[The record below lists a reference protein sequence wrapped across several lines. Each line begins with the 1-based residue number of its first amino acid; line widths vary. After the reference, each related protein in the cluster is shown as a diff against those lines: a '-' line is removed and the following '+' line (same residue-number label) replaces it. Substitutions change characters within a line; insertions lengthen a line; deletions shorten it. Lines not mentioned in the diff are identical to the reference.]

1 MNRLLKSQSANSFS
15 RVLVTGGSGFIG
27 HHLIKALIDSGA
39 KINVVSRKDIHLPSG
54 ISLYKGDLSDPIFV
68 NECIMKCN
76 PTTIFHLA
84 ANKERSVL
92 FSAFSR
98 GIENNLTASLN
109 IFEAANKLEGLNSIV
124 VLGTAEEYGNNN
136 CPFVEDMRE
145 LPVSAYSFS
154 KMCVTKLCEVVCFLY
169 RMPVVIMRASLAYGP
184 GQSTDMFLPA
194 LIKSLIGNKAFPMT
208 AGEQTRDFI
217 YVSDLVDAIIK
228 AAQSEKLIGRVT
240 NVGSGFS
247 VKLKD
252 VALRVERMLGR
263 SGMVQLGTL
272 DYRQGEIMD
281 YVVDNSK
288 IKELLGWFPKVSLE
302 EGLMRTINSFP
313 ESEMWKNH

>member
-1 MNRLLKSQSANSFS
+1 MNRLLKGRSANSFS
-15 RVLVTGGSGFIG
+15 RILVTGGSGFIG
-27 HHLIKALIDSGA
+27 RHLIKALIDSETR
-39 KINVVSRKDIHLPSG
+39 INVVSRKDIDLPSG
-54 ISLYKGDLSDPIFV
+54 AILHIGDLRDPIFV
-68 NECIMKCN
+68 NDCIMTCK
-76 PTTIFHLA
+76 PSTIFHLA
-84 ANKERSVL
+84 ANKERSPL

-98 GIENNLTASLN
+98 GLEDNLISSLN

-154 KMCVTKLCEVVCFLY
+154 KMCVTKLCEVLHRLY
-169 RMPVVIMRASLAYGP
+169 RMPFVIIRPSLAYGP
-184 GQSTDMFLPA
+184 GQSADMLLPA

-217 YVSDLVDAIIK
+217 YVSDLVDVIIK

-240 NVGSGFS
+240 NVGSGSS

-252 VALRVERMLGR
+252 VALRVEQILGR

-288 IKELLGWFPKVSLE
+288 IKELLDWAPRVSLE
-302 EGLMRTINSFP
+302 EGLMYTIKSFL
-313 ESEMWKNH
+313 ESEMRKS

>member
-1 MNRLLKSQSANSFS
+1 LLKGQSANSFNQI
-15 RVLVTGGSGFIG
+15 LVTGGSGFIG
-27 HHLIKALIDSGA
+27 HHLINALSDDPETRISV
-39 KINVVSRKDIHLPSG
+39 ISRKDIHLPSG
-54 ISLYKGDLSDPIFV
+54 ISLYKGDLRDPIFV
-68 NECIMKCN
+68 NECIMKCK
-76 PTTIFHLA
+76 PSTIFHLA
-84 ANKERSVL
+84 ANKERSPL

-98 GIENNLTASLN
+98 GLEDNLISSLN
-109 IFEAANKLEGLNSIV
+109 VFEAASKLEGLNSIV

-145 LPVSAYSFS
+145 FPVSAYSFS
-154 KMCVTKLCEVVCFLY
+154 KVCVTKLCEVVHFLY
-169 RMPVVIMRASLAYGP
+169 RMPVVIMRPSLAYGP

-228 AAQSEKLIGRVT
+228 AAQSEKLIGSVT
-240 NVGSGFS
+240 NVGSGSS

-252 VALRVERMLGR
+252 VALKVEQMLGR
-263 SGMVQLGTL
+263 SGVVQLGAL
-272 DYRQGEIMD
+272 KYRQGEIME

-302 EGLMRTINSFP
+302 EGLMHTINSF
-313 ESEMWKNH
+313 SETEMGKT